1 MVDEFIDAYSDDQLY
16 LEVIEKLIN
25 EHPVEGNVPDN
36 IKYSSFCR
44 LWIVMMVGSIEMI
57 IKKWAVPEP
66 MMLDVAKYFDD
77 GSNEE
82 RIQRLYKAFEIRGLK
97 PDHQCFNDYL
107 ACKYI
112 RNAYV
117 HGAWKEEQR
126 KYVQEQG
133 LPSTTMKFTPEHY
146 ERVKKSY
153 YHLMNGLGMANVMN
167 TAIKSKGRAQP

>member
-1 MVDEFIDAYSDDQLY
+1 MIDEFIDAYSDDQIY
-16 LEVIEKLIN
+16 LELIEKLVN
-25 EHPVEGNVPDN
+25 DHPVESSVPDS

-57 IKKWAVPEP
+57 IKKWANPEP
-66 MMLDVAKYFDD
+66 MMFDIASYFEN

-82 RIQRLYKAFEIRGLK
+82 RLERLYKAFEIRGLN
-97 PDHQCFNDYL
+97 PDRECFDDYL

-117 HGAWKEEQR
+117 HGEWNENQR
-126 KYVQEQG
+126 NYVAEKG
-133 LPSTTMKFTPEHY
+133 LPSTTMSFTPEHY

-153 YHLMNGLGMANVMN
+153 YHLMNGLGMANAMN
-167 TAIKSKGRAQP
+167 SLIKSKSGG

>member
-1 MVDEFIDAYSDDQLY
+1 MIDEFIDAYSDDQIY
-16 LEVIEKLIN
+16 LELIEKLVN
-25 EHPVEGNVPDN
+25 NHLAESNVSNN

-66 MMLDVAKYFDD
+66 SMLDIANYFNN

-82 RIQRLYKAFEIRGLK
+82 RLEHLYKAFEIRGLN
-97 PDHQCFNDYL
+97 PDRKCFDDYL

-117 HGAWKEEQR
+117 HGEWNENQR
-126 KYVQEQG
+126 TYVEDKG
-133 LPSTTMKFTPEHY
+133 LPSTTMNFTPEHY

-153 YHLMNGLGMANVMN
+153 YHLLNGLGMANAMN
-167 TAIKSKGRAQP
+167 TLIKSPNKPQ

>member
-1 MVDEFIDAYSDDQLY
+1 MIDEFIDAYSDDQIY
-16 LEVIEKLIN
+16 LELIEKLVN
-25 EHPVEGNVPDN
+25 DHPVESNVPES

-57 IKKWAVPEP
+57 IKKWANLEP
-66 MMLDVAKYFDD
+66 IMHDIASYFES

-82 RIQRLYKAFEIRGLK
+82 RLQRLYKAFEVRGLN
-97 PDHQCFNDYL
+97 PDQKCFDDYL

-117 HGAWKEEQR
+117 HGEWNENQR
-126 KYVQEQG
+126 KYVEENA
-133 LPSTTMKFTPEHY
+133 LPSTTMSFTPEHY

-153 YHLMNGLGMANVMN
+153 YHLMNGLGMANAMN
-167 TAIKSKGRAQP
+167 TSIKSKNGQKP

>member
-1 MVDEFIDAYSDDQLY
+1 MLDEFIDAYSDDKIY
-16 LEVIEKLIN
+16 LELIEKLVN
-25 EHPVEGNVPDN
+25 EHPVESNVPNN

-44 LWIVMMVGSIEMI
+44 LWIVMMVGSIEML

-66 MMLDVAKYFDD
+66 IMFDIAEYFEG

-82 RIQRLYKAFEIRGLK
+82 RLERLYKAFEIRGLE
-97 PDHQCFNDYL
+97 PDRMCFNDYL

-117 HGAWKEEQR
+117 HGEWNENQRDYVEQN
-126 KYVQEQG
+126 G

-153 YHLMNGLGMANVMN
+153 YHIMNRLGMANAMK
-167 TAIKSKGRAQP
+167 TLIKSRGSVRP